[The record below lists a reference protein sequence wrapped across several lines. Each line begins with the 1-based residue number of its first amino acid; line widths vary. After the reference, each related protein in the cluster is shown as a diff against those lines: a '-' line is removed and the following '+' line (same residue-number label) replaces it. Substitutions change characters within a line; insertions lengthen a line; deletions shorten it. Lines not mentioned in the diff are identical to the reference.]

1 MTLYLRL
8 AWRNIWRH
16 RRRTINILLAMSLS
30 LGMMMWY
37 DGLIDGFNNAIYGNA
52 IRVLGG
58 NIQIHAAGYRA
69 KVDSNPLLPLTNDAA
84 VVEAALAHPDV
95 ISATR
100 RIQTGGLLSNREG
113 AFGVSLIG
121 IDPEA
126 EAAPIKEGND
136 AGKPLSL
143 IAQNIKEGEWLTS
156 DSLIAQNIKE
166 GEWLTSDGGDVI
178 LIGRGMA
185 DVMDVKVGDR
195 ITMVG
200 SDIHKQ
206 NRQRTMTVVGIY
218 DIGIPTL
225 ERQSAYI
232 PLAEAQALFGLD
244 GQSTEIQVN
253 IKRLGEEEKVVSAL
267 APALPG
273 YEVESWN
280 QNYPELET
288 AINSK
293 GAAMTVFGIIIISI
307 AAIGILNLLL
317 MAVYERT
324 REIGLLGAMG
334 MKPRQIATLFVLEGA
349 LIGLVGAAAG
359 VVVGLVING
368 ISAKVGL
375 DYSSYASMSDYMA
388 LINSRIYPS
397 MGLQNIGWRAGTV
410 VIISTLA
417 AFIPAREASHREPA
431 EALHYV

>member
-1 MTLYLRL
+1 MQLYLRL
-8 AWRNIWRH
+8 AWRNVWRH
-16 RRRTINILLAMSLS
+16 RRRTINIVLAMSLS
-30 LGMMMWY
+30 LGLMMWY

-58 NIQIHAAGYRA
+58 NIQIHAAGYRE

-84 VVEAALAHPDV
+84 VVQTALADPNV

-100 RIQTGGLLSNREG
+100 RIQTSGLLSNREG
-113 AFGVSLIG
+113 AFGVSIIG
-121 IDPEA
+121 IDPDA
-126 EAAPIKEGND
+126 EAAPIKEGID

-143 IAQNIKEGEWLTS
+143 IAQNIKEGAWLT
-156 DSLIAQNIKE
+156 A
-166 GEWLTSDGGDVI
+166 DGGDVI

-185 DVMDVKVGDR
+185 DVMNVKVGDR

-200 SDIHKQ
+200 SDVHKQ

-218 DIGIPTL
+218 DIGIPSL
-225 ERQSAYI
+225 ERQTVYI
-232 PLAEAQALFGLD
+232 SLAEAQALFGLE
-244 GQSTEIQVN
+244 GQSTEIQIN
-253 IKRLGEEEKVVSAL
+253 IKRLGEENKVVSAL

-280 QNYPELET
+280 KNYPELET

-293 GAAMTVFGIIIISI
+293 GAAMTIFGIIIICI

-334 MKPRQIATLFVLEGA
+334 LKPREIGALFVLEGA
-349 LIGLVGAAAG
+349 LIGMIGAAAG
-359 VVVGLVING
+359 VVVGLIING
-368 ISAKVGL
+368 IFTRVGL
-375 DYSSYASMSDYMA
+375 DYGDFSSITDYMA

-397 MGLQNIGWRAGTV
+397 LGLKNLAWRAGTV